1 MKLKDQGGVRLA
13 SWGAADIGLS
23 CAGFHPEQVAR
34 NLAQVGKR
42 EGEHQPGG
50 RLCFAP
56 TLQPS
61 NPPTNLLSSSAAGKP
76 ASASLCSR
84 PAPNC
89 TCDFLGL
96 RQRWCQ
102 GFPLSG
108 RQGSAKS
115 TCPAPPAACPA
126 TQPSNPLTHP
136 PVVRCAALHT
146 HPVVS
151 RLAAAW
157 KMTAA
162 VWLS

>member
-1 MKLKDQGGVRLA
+1 MKLKEQGGAKLA
-13 SWGAADIGLS
+13 SWGGSRYWFKLRRLS
-23 CAGFHPEQVAR
+23 SGASGKKSGASREERGGAPAWWPPLFCSHP
-34 NLAQVGKR
+34 
-42 EGEHQPGG
+42 
-50 RLCFAP
+50 P

-61 NPPTNLLSSSAAGKP
+61 NLLSSSAAGKP

-146 HPVVS
+146 HPVS
-151 RLAAAW
+151 RAAAAW

>member
-1 MKLKDQGGVRLA
+1 MGGSRYWFKLRRLSSGA
-13 SWGAADIGLS
+13 SGKKSGAS
-23 CAGFHPEQVAR
+23 REE
-34 NLAQVGKR
+34 R
-42 EGEHQPGG
+42 EGSTSLVAAFVLLP
-50 RLCFAP
+50 
-56 TLQPS
+56 PS
-61 NPPTNLLSSSAAGKP
+61 NPPTNLLRSSAGGKP

-89 TCDFLGL
+89 TCDFLRL

-146 HPVVS
+146 HPVS
-151 RLAAAW
+151 RAAAAC